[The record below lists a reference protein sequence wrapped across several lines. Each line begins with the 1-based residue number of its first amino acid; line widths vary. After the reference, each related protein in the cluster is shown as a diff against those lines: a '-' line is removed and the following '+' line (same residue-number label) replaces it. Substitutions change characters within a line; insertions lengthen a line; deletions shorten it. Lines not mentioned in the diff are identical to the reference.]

1 MRILHHNDADGYG
14 AAAIVKTELC
24 SVFDVMTKSH
34 FVEYC
39 HNGIINIENEEEFY
53 KENDQLYIVD
63 LALDETIFGVIKKA
77 IDHHM
82 TVVHIDHHVSG
93 DKYLNEI
100 MSEEDK
106 AVYNDNV
113 IRFYNNEY
121 SGCMLT
127 WIYSCMDEDDR
138 QHPMDVPFD
147 LSEDLAQ
154 VALYPDS
161 DKIKVVGIPLAVRLI
176 DDNDVWRHSLPESKL
191 FAAAWFVYPKSERH
205 PINLE
210 FWNEMLY
217 SGPKMAYD
225 TIDKGEIIFAYQESL
240 YKSAMSNSFEVTI
253 GEYKGIAVNCCVGN
267 SRLFGDLINEYDFV
281 CKYHQLSPDRWKY
294 SFYSK
299 EDGANCEE
307 LVKRY
312 FNDLGLSGGHVRASG
327 ATLDRNVFDKSTI
340 IV

>member
-1 MRILHHNDADGYG
+1 
-14 AAAIVKTELC
+14 
-24 SVFDVMTKSH
+24 
-34 FVEYC
+34 
-39 HNGIINIENEEEFY
+39 
-53 KENDQLYIVD
+53 
-63 LALDETIFGVIKKA
+63 
-77 IDHHM
+77 
-82 TVVHIDHHVSG
+82 
-93 DKYLNEI
+93 
-100 MSEEDK
+100 
-106 AVYNDNV
+106 
-113 IRFYNNEY
+113 
-121 SGCMLT
+121 
-127 WIYSCMDEDDR
+127 
-138 QHPMDVPFD
+138 MDVPFD

-191 FAAAWFVYPKSERH
+191 FAAAWYVYPKSERH

-225 TIDKGEIIFAYQESL
+225 TIDKGEIIFAYQETL
-240 YKSAMSNSFEVTI
+240 YKSAMANSFEVTI

-312 FNDLGLSGGHVRASG
+312 FNDLGLQGGHVHAASG
-327 ATLDRNVFDKSTI
+327 IIDRNVFDKSTI

>member
-39 HNGIINIENEEEFY
+39 HNGNINIEDEADFY

-77 IDHHM
+77 IDHNM
-82 TVVHIDHHVSG
+82 TVVHIDHHISG

-100 MSEEDK
+100 MSDEDK
-106 AVYNDNV
+106 ALYNDNV

-138 QHPMDVPFD
+138 RHPMDVPFD

-225 TIDKGEIIFAYQESL
+225 TIDKGEIIFAYQETL
-240 YKSAMSNSFEVTI
+240 YKSAMANSFEVTI

-312 FNDLGLSGGHVRASG
+312 FNDLGLQGGHVHAASG
-327 ATLDRNVFDKSTI
+327 IIDRNVFDKSTI